1 MVLIV
6 CKSYIT
12 GASMSEENKIKEEFK
27 IEDPEFVS
35 KFDRSVGQPILDATP
50 RTATEAEDQ
59 AAYDAFF
66 AKGGK
71 VTVYDGNDRTENL
84 VINPWQ
90 RGKGRP
96 KATPEAKSAK
106 EKK

>member
-1 MVLIV
+1 MNIICNVKFSKVQSQSDRRLIQY
-6 CKSYIT
+6 KFD
-12 GASMSEENKIKEEFK
+12 GL
-27 IEDPEFVS
+27 FVS

>member
-1 MVLIV
+1 
-6 CKSYIT
+6 
-12 GASMSEENKIKEEFK
+12 MSEENKIEEEFK
-27 IEDPEFVS
+27 IDEDYTS
-35 KFDRSVGQPILDATP
+35 IFDKSVGQPILDSTP

-59 AAYDAFF
+59 AAYDEFF

-96 KATPEAKSAK
+96 KATPETKSSK
-106 EKK
+106 GKK

>member
-1 MVLIV
+1 
-6 CKSYIT
+6 
-12 GASMSEENKIKEEFK
+12 MSEENKIENPK
-27 IEDPEFVS
+27 FVS
-35 KFDRSVGQPILDATP
+35 KFDRTVAQPILDATP
-50 RTATEAEDQ
+50 RKATEAEDQ
-59 AAYDAFF
+59 AAYDEYF

-71 VTVYDGNDRTENL
+71 VTVYAGNDRTENL

>member
-1 MVLIV
+1 
-6 CKSYIT
+6 
-12 GASMSEENKIKEEFK
+12 MSEENKIEEDFK
-27 IEDPEFVS
+27 IEDPDFVS
-35 KFDRSVGQPILDATP
+35 KFDRSVGQPTLDAAP
-50 RTATEAEDQ
+50 RTASEVEDQ
-59 AAYDAFF
+59 EAYDAYF

-96 KATPEAKSAK
+96 KATPEAKSSK
-106 EKK
+106 DKK

>member
-1 MVLIV
+1 
-6 CKSYIT
+6 
-12 GASMSEENKIKEEFK
+12 MSEENKIEEEFK
-27 IEDPEFVS
+27 IDENYTSILD
-35 KFDRSVGQPILDATP
+35 KSVGQPILDSTP
-50 RTATEAEDQ
+50 RIATEAEDQ
-59 AAYDAFF
+59 AAYDEFF

-71 VTVYDGNDRTENL
+71 GTVYDGNDRTENL

>member
-1 MVLIV
+1 
-6 CKSYIT
+6 
-12 GASMSEENKIKEEFK
+12 
-27 IEDPEFVS
+27 
-35 KFDRSVGQPILDATP
+35 
-50 RTATEAEDQ
+50 
-59 AAYDAFF
+59 
-66 AKGGK
+66 
-71 VTVYDGNDRTENL
+71 VYDGNDRTENL